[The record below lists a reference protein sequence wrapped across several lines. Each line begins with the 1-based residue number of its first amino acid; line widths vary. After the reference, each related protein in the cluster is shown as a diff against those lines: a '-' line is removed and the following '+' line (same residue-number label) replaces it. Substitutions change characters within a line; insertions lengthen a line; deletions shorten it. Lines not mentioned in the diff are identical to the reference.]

1 MIKSLKA
8 RGLNRTLNFD
18 LTFHEDINII
28 TGRNG
33 SGKTTVLKLLWYAI
47 SGNLERIAQEITFDS
62 FEIVTDKVR
71 VAMGTRA
78 SGKQTLRTL
87 TYRIGDIEVPMTTW
101 PVAGN
106 PLPEYIRE
114 INRQIARESGAS
126 IFFPTFRRIE
136 GGFSISSGGLDD
148 GARFQNTGLYSL
160 TWTTA
165 GTGFGGLQ
173 QAMKE
178 LSERVSVGAH
188 RLVAST
194 STDDIDR
201 LLTSQYVHLSEMNN
215 HLHMDLSKFIL
226 ERVGGGS
233 RNGAGANAAE
243 PLTTEETLE
252 EIQQRVRNVT
262 QQSDALLRPFTV
274 LSKLVSQIFENKGIT
289 VGRAVTLGDA
299 RDAIMSDVL
308 SSGEKQMLSFLCY
321 NAFAS
326 DTCLFIDEPEI
337 SLHVDWQRVLFP
349 ILLQQSTGN
358 QFIVATHSPFIYS
371 KYADKEL
378 VLAPNRGDQ
387 DADPPHERDGDHRIP
402 QKDQLADLARRG

>member
-1 MIKSLKA
+1 MPK
-8 RGLNRTLNFD
+8 
-18 LTFHEDINII
+18 
-28 TGRNG
+28 
-33 SGKTTVLKLLWYAI
+33 
-47 SGNLERIAQEITFDS
+47 
-62 FEIVTDKVR
+62 
-71 VAMGTRA
+71 
-78 SGKQTLRTL
+78 
-87 TYRIGDIEVPMTTW
+87 TTW

-106 PLPEYIRE
+106 PLPEYISERKSPDRAGLRGFDLFPHFPPDRGGIFDFLGRDE
-114 INRQIARESGAS
+114 TTVLASKRQIS
-126 IFFPTFRRIE
+126 I
-136 GGFSISSGGLDD
+136 
-148 GARFQNTGLYSL
+148 SL
-160 TWTTA
+160 TWTTV

-201 LLTSQYVHLSEMNN
+201 LLTSQYADVSERNN

-262 QQSDALLRPFTV
+262 RQSNALLRPFTV
-274 LSKLVSQIFENKGIT
+274 LSKLVSQIFEYKGIT

-308 SSGEKQMLSFLCY
+308 SSGEKHMLSFLCY
-321 NAFAS
+321 NAFAN

-387 DADPPHERDGDHRIP
+387 DADAPHEREGDHRLP
-402 QKDQLADLARRG
+402 QKDELADLARRG

>member
-1 MIKSLKA
+1 M
-8 RGLNRTLNFD
+8 
-18 LTFHEDINII
+18 
-28 TGRNG
+28 
-33 SGKTTVLKLLWYAI
+33 LKLLWYAI
-47 SGNLERIAQEITFDS
+47 SGNLERIIQEITFDS
-62 FEIVTDKVR
+62 FEVVTDKVR
-71 VAMGTRA
+71 VAMGTDVTRN
-78 SGKQTLRTL
+78 SLFEPLRTRSA
-87 TYRIGDIEVPMTTW
+87 TP
-101 PVAGN
+101 
-106 PLPEYIRE
+106 IRE
-114 INRQIARESGAS
+114 TMSWPLTGNGSVGGSQRGKPQIAHASGAS

-136 GGFSISSGGLDD
+136 GGFSISSGLREE
-148 GARFQNTGLYSL
+148 GARSQRWNEYALEFWARDS
-160 TWTTA
+160 
-165 GTGFGGLQ
+165 GGLQ
-173 QAMKE
+173 QAMND

-201 LLTSQYVHLSEMNN
+201 LLTSQYAHVSERNN
-215 HLHMDLSKFIL
+215 HLHMDLSRFIL

-233 RNGAGANAAE
+233 RNGAGAKAAE

-274 LSKLVSQIFENKGIT
+274 LSKLVSQIFEYKGIT

-299 RDAIMSDVL
+299 REAIMSDVL

-321 NAFAS
+321 NAFAN

-387 DADPPHERDGDHRIP
+387 DADPPHEREGDHRIP